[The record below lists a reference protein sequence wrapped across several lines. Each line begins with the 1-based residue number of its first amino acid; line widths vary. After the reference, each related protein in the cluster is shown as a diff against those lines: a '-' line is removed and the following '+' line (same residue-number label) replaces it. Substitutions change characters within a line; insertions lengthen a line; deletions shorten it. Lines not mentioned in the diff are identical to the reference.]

1 MSKSQVSTSNQG
13 RNRKERDQESDSSED
28 TNTVQENHQLEQA
41 MNEMEDFDDINETG
55 DQESR
60 PEIKSNA
67 SGPASFDARKAANI
81 RKRKTDFLNS
91 NKEYVKQIKEKNGS
105 ARKAAKDMSFSQGDS
120 QSASAKYKVSDKGG
134 AASSSSRSR
143 SSSEDES
150 GMSG

>member
-28 TNTVQENHQLEQA
+28 TNTVQENHLLEQA

-105 ARKAAKDMSFSQGDS
+105 AKKAAKDMSFSQGDS
-120 QSASAKYKVSDKGG
+120 QDKYKIAEKSG

-143 SSSEDES
+143 SSSEDKS